1 MDPSPLSGPS
11 STNSAGQRRRWISK
25 FKEIGL
31 DDGSEEIAAT
41 TSQGAPLHGR
51 SHSLD
56 AAALYHDIDTDTDDS
71 EIDTPRLEKSD
82 PTIRRSNFRSMTR
95 LHLLAL
101 ILVIT
106 IPVLQNLPF
115 AGVFGQGIIGVEGR
129 VVERSA
135 VQERATID
143 GELVSRDNS
152 PTDVCTRWS
161 HQSNVTL
168 TLSKGVYS
176 SLSGAVING
185 TVYIYGGRASSHPQQ
200 INDTWS
206 MWDCIEIGPFTDGT
220 QTTTCLHLT
229 LRTHGRSL
237 HRL

>member
-11 STNSAGQRRRWISK
+11 STNSAGQKRRWISK

-41 TSQGAPLHGR
+41 TSHGAPLHGR
-51 SHSLD
+51 SHSPD
-56 AAALYHDIDTDTDDS
+56 AAVLYNDVDTATDGS

-82 PTIRRSNFRSMTR
+82 PAIRRSNFRSMTR

-129 VVERSA
+129 VMERSA

-152 PTDVCTRWS
+152 PTNVCTRWS

-168 TLSKGVYS
+168 ALFQRRILISLRCRYQWNGVHLRRSGIEPS
-176 SLSGAVING
+176 S
-185 TVYIYGGRASSHPQQ
+185 
-200 INDTWS
+200 
-206 MWDCIEIGPFTDGT
+206 TDKRYLEYVG
-220 QTTTCLHLT
+220 LY
-229 LRTHGRSL
+229 RDWAFY
-237 HRL
+237 